1 MDTVQKIEL
10 YPERDRQLALTQS
23 NSPVATQKGGNQ
35 REAIAESEWK
45 RARSATKDLL
55 MAVRGESICV

>member
-1 MDTVQKIEL
+1 MVQKIEL
-10 YPERDRQLALTQS
+10 YPERDHQLALTHRVTALWQRE
-23 NSPVATQKGGNQ
+23 KGETR

-55 MAVRGESICV
+55 MAMRGENICV